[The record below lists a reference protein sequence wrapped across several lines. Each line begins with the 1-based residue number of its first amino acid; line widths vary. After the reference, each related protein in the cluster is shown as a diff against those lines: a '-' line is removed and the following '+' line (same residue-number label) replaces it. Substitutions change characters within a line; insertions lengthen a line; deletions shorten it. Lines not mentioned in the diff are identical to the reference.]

1 MLYTRFKMWHRSPMS
16 EGSAMIMGTTFLPTE
31 V

>member
-1 MLYTRFKMWHRSPMS
+1 MLYTRFKMWHLSPMS
-16 EGSAMIMGTTFLPTE
+16 EGSAMIGGTPFSHTE